1 MTIPELKFP
10 PYQFDLFDYNQL
22 LLPFPRKRNLKDF
35 EAIAFKDGR
44 SIYKYQAENVDFAL
58 NKALYGDKVRCMIA
72 DDTGLGK
79 TISSIG
85 IMLELDQY
93 PVLIVCMA
101 TLKIQYLIEL
111 FGTTHQLG
119 QILFSNKIA
128 PNPESQIYIISYDLL
143 KKYKFRDQL
152 NPRLIVIDECQKIK
166 NWESDRTQ
174 ELVGFCASHSDSHII
189 MTSATPIE
197 NNAYEFFPTF
207 HILRPDRFTNRSQ
220 FANVCEYIR
229 IGNGFK
235 LGGISL
241 SYMNWFK
248 RMTEDVVIR
257 HRRKDVYKELPTE
270 RIRHRFIKIE
280 EEKPLEA
287 IKREMESYLDLF
299 DRVSEYDSE
308 NEDEDKNELNMK
320 LQASF
325 MRIRHLVG
333 DAKVP
338 YILEDV
344 EEFLESYEGARKLT
358 LFVHHKSVA
367 DSLLTGIEK
376 IKDKFKINSPFL
388 IRGGM
393 NELERNKL
401 VGACTSNRGWPSND
415 ERDRILIGS
424 TLACGI
430 GINLQKCYDAKL
442 CERQFNP
449 PKEEQAAP
457 GRFARPGS
465 ELLTDSIFIDIYTAL
480 DTIDEYL
487 NQLVESK
494 RGGFHRSMGDDEGE
508 TSFDEQTL
516 VKQLM
521 TKLAEEGRKWIK
533 KGF

>member
-1 MTIPELKFP
+1 MW
-10 PYQFDLFDYNQL
+10 DYNQS
-22 LLPFPRKRNLKDF
+22 LLPFPTKRGLK
-35 EAIAFKDGR
+35 EYKAIQFKDGR
-44 SIYKYQAENVDFAL
+44 APYAFQAENIDFAL
-58 NKALYGDKVRCMIA
+58 NKALYGTKIRCVIA

-85 IMLELDQY
+85 VMIELGEY

-111 FGTTHQLG
+111 FGTTHLLG
-119 QILFSNKIA
+119 QILWSNKFLPD
-128 PNPESQIYIISYDLL
+128 PNSKIYIISYDML
-143 KKYKFRDQL
+143 KRYKHIDMIKPKL
-152 NPRLIVIDECQKIK
+152 VIIDECQKIK

-174 ELVGFCASHSDSHII
+174 ALVNFCADPSLNII

-197 NNAYEFFPTF
+197 NNAYEFYPAF
-207 HILRPDRFTNRSQ
+207 HILRPDRFNNRSQ
-220 FANVCEYIR
+220 FAQVCEYIR

-248 RMTEDVVIR
+248 RMTEDLIIR
-257 HRRKDVYKELPTE
+257 HRRADVYKDLPKE
-270 RIRHRFIKIE
+270 RINHRFIKIE

-287 IKREMESYLDLF
+287 IKREMENYLDLY
-299 DRVSEYDSE
+299 DRVNEYDSE
-308 NEDEDKNELNMK
+308 NEEEGESKSKLNIE

-325 MRIRHLVG
+325 MRIRHIIG

-344 EEFLESYEGARKLT
+344 EEFLESYESDRKLT

-367 DSLLTGIEK
+367 EAMFAGIEK
-376 IKDKFKINSPFL
+376 FKDKYKINSPFL

-393 NELERNKL
+393 NENERNKL
-401 VGACTSNRGWPSND
+401 VGACTSNKGWPTND

-494 RGGFHRSMGDDEGE
+494 RGGFHRSMGDIEGE
-508 TSFDEQTL
+508 TEFDEQTL

-521 TKLAEEGRKWIK
+521 DKLAEEGRKWIK